1 MTSATW
7 QTWVEL
13 NTKTAE
19 QLQIK
24 MFDVVRVET
33 VAGSLEASVY
43 INPAAAPD
51 IIAIPMGQGHR
62 GFGRYAEDRGE
73 NVLRVLAPLTDRGTG
88 ALAWCATRARIS
100 KVGRWHRV
108 ALLDRYISGVPKSR
122 ELDDAKVIGITKE

>member
-1 MTSATW
+1 MPT
-7 QTWVEL
+7 
-13 NTKTAE
+13 
-19 QLQIK
+19 
-24 MFDVVRVET
+24 VVRVET

-51 IIAIPMGQGHR
+51 VIAIPMGQGHR